1 MTMFPVNINT
11 SSTGHKLQGRSKDI
25 IIVTSWPKLKNNI
38 CFRNWE
44 YVVLSRVRTRKGLFL
59 FHPIDMEQSFKP
71 TDELVHFMKRAER
84 MESTLLQKR
93 HNATRHWIST
103 KTTNTIQI
111 SEGLFLFHPI
121 DMEESFKPT
130 DELVRYMKRAKR
142 MESTLLQK
150 RHNTTRHWSS
160 TKITNTIQ
168 LSVGVVVRVIH
179 RNNDKVT
186 SQHFLSI

>member
-1 MTMFPVNINT
+1 MYGRKVWSVNIKDVEWLTVQLADNSEEITNLEREIDEFEKHPNTNPERLDTLQRLLQFKRKQRLFKIEPEQHEVTIAVKPTRLCDIKETFRCHMTMFPVNINT

-93 HNATRHWIST
+93 HNATRH
-103 KTTNTIQI
+103 
-111 SEGLFLFHPI
+111 
-121 DMEESFKPT
+121 
-130 DELVRYMKRAKR
+130 
-142 MESTLLQK
+142 
-150 RHNTTRHWSS
+150 
-160 TKITNTIQ
+160 
-168 LSVGVVVRVIH
+168 
-179 RNNDKVT
+179 
-186 SQHFLSI
+186 